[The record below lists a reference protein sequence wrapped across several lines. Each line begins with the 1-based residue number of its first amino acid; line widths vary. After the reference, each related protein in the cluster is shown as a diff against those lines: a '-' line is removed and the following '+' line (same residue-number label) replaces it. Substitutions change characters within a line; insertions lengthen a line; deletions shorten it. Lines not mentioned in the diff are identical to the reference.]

1 VTLPLISGLLSKRR
15 AIACGLAL
23 LSVGCML
30 LSAYAFRPRL
40 ESLVHY
46 RPTPGP
52 KDYYDPAAPWLA
64 LAGGLT
70 LAAALILARPTPPV
84 LRQSAARLDALWPRR
99 AWVLLAPGVLLLL
112 AVSEANGKLIGV
124 KRLWT
129 VSPHVQFA
137 LLLGGIVLITLGL
150 AGLPRSSA
158 PGSSVREVS
167 PSPESPPPAA
177 DHGAK
182 AGPQGGIGREI
193 VLVLAITLLALGV
206 RFWKLGESVR
216 LMVDEGHFA
225 LGVTYFR
232 TFPDVKLLEPMP
244 TSASFPFIFSYGQA
258 GMVAIFGRNFLG
270 LRALSA
276 VLGALTVPVLYLLA
290 RELFDR
296 LAACMAALI
305 LLTFPPQVQYSR
317 LALNNIA
324 DPLFGALALA
334 FLARALRTR
343 RRLDYVLGGAA
354 LGLTQYFYEGGRLL
368 FPALAAAWM
377 VGGLVLWRP
386 RPSPRGL
393 VLAALAFVLVAAPI
407 YYTLIGVHFPLTKR
421 LDETEFNTNYWDYQ
435 REANTLDTR
444 VAHFKH
450 SLMFYVSS
458 PENTMFHYFLYYG
471 GLHPLILEPIVPAF
485 LLGLMI
491 ALWRWRTPGVLPLLW
506 VLGTSLGN
514 AMIVESAVSARYVV
528 AFPALALLI
537 AIGIRYTLPLIWPW
551 RGQAAIMVVLAA
563 IIAVGQGLFYF
574 GPFLD
579 LFNREVRANVAYDV
593 DDAMLRA
600 RHFPPGT
607 QVYIVA
613 DRVLPE
619 GDAQRLLNFLAD
631 RLTVLEIP
639 PDGFA
644 TFPLADLPRSA
655 NYAFFVVPSDG
666 RTIGQLVAAF
676 GPHDVQPSTT
686 EPLPGKGLALFYV
699 PADP

>member
-1 VTLPLISGLLSKRR
+1 VTLPPISSLFSKRR
-15 AIACGLAL
+15 AAAARGLAL
-23 LSVGCML
+23 LSVCCML

-52 KDYYDPAAPWLA
+52 EDYYDPAAPWLA
-64 LAGGLT
+64 LAGGLA
-70 LAAALILARPTPPV
+70 LVAALILTRPTPPV
-84 LRQSAARLDALWPRR
+84 AKRSAPRLDALWPRR
-99 AWVLLAPGVLLLL
+99 AWVLLLPGMLMLLS
-112 AVSEANGKLIGV
+112 VSEANGKLIGV

-137 LLLGGIVLITLGL
+137 LLLGGIVLTIVGL
-150 AGLPRSSA
+150 AGFPRSRSPA
-158 PGSSVREVS
+158 LS
-167 PSPESPPPAA
+167 PSPDLPPPAA
-177 DHGAK
+177 DRAAK
-182 AGPQGGIGREI
+182 AGPRGKIGREI
-193 VLVLAITLLALGV
+193 ALVLAITLLALGV
-206 RFWKLGESVR
+206 RFWKLGHSVR

-258 GMVAIFGRNFLG
+258 GMVALFGRNFLG

-276 VLGALTVPVLYLLA
+276 VLGALTVPALYLLA

-296 LAACMAALI
+296 LTACMAALV

-324 DPLFGALALA
+324 DPLFGTLALA

-343 RRLDYVLGGAA
+343 RRMDYALGGVM

-368 FPALAAAWM
+368 FPVLAAAWV
-377 VGGLVLWRP
+377 VGGLVLWHP

-407 YYTLIGVHFPLTKR
+407 YYTLVGVHFPLTNR
-421 LDETEFNTNYWDYQ
+421 LDETEFNTNYWDYK
-435 REANTLDTR
+435 REANTLETR

-471 GLHPLILEPIVPAF
+471 GQHPLILEPVVPAF
-485 LLGLMI
+485 LLGLVI

-514 AMIVESAVSARYVV
+514 ALIVESAVSARYVV

-537 AIGIRYTLPLIWPW
+537 AVGIRYTLPLVWPW
-551 RGQAAIMVVLAA
+551 RGQAAIMLALA
-563 IIAVGQGLFYF
+563 GIIAVGQGAYYF

-613 DRVLPE
+613 DHVLPE
-619 GDAQRLLNFLAD
+619 SDAQRLLNFLAD
-631 RLTVLEIP
+631 HLTVLEIP
-639 PDGFA
+639 PDEF
-644 TFPLADLPRSA
+644 TTVPLADLPRSA
-655 NYAFFVVPSDG
+655 DYAFFIVPGDG
-666 RTIGQLVAAF
+666 QTIGQLVAAF

-686 EPLPGKGLALFYV
+686 EPLPDKGLALFYV